1 MWASAK
7 RAKATENGPARSLLG
22 GFGMELRGRA
32 AAVAA
37 VIAIAGALSA
47 CAAPGGSATSTTAA
61 APSSIAPDFTQT
73 ADLKK
78 LAGLKP
84 AEVLSMLGKPDL
96 KRAEPPAE
104 LWQYRATD
112 CVLNL
117 FFYDEAGGY
126 RLTHIEAWQRSLASG
141 GTAPAR
147 CHDEDAPIKA
157 HLISQSRL

>member
-7 RAKATENGPARSLLG
+7 RAKVSENGPARSLLG
-22 GFGMELRGRA
+22 GFGMELRVRA

-47 CAAPGGSATSTTAA
+47 CAAPGNSATSTTAA
-61 APSSIAPDFTQT
+61 ADIGQTPDF
-73 ADLKK
+73 KK

-84 AEVLSMLGKPDL
+84 AEVLSMLGTPDL
-96 KRAEPPAE
+96 KRTEPPAE
-104 LWQYRATD
+104 LWQYRAAD

-141 GTAPAR
+141 GSAPAH

>member
-1 MWASAK
+1 
-7 RAKATENGPARSLLG
+7 
-22 GFGMELRGRA
+22 MELRGKA

-37 VIAIAGALSA
+37 AIAIAGALSA
-47 CAAPGGSATSTTAA
+47 CAAPGSSATSTTAA
-61 APSSIAPDFTQT
+61 APPSSAVPDSAHAPD
-73 ADLKK
+73 LNK

-84 AEVLSMLGKPDL
+84 AEVLSMLGTPDL
-96 KRAEPPAE
+96 KRVEPPAE
-104 LWQYRATD
+104 LWQYRAAD

-141 GTAPAR
+141 GSVPAR
-147 CHDEDAPIKA
+147 CHDADAPIKA

>member
-7 RAKATENGPARSLLG
+7 RAKATENGPARSPLG

-47 CAAPGGSATSTTAA
+47 CAAPGSSATSTTAA
-61 APSSIAPDFTQT
+61 ALSSAAPDIAPD
-73 ADLKK
+73 LNK

-96 KRAEPPAE
+96 KRTEPPAE
-104 LWQYRATD
+104 LWQYRAAD

-141 GTAPAR
+141 GSAPAR
-147 CHDEDAPIKA
+147 CRDADAPVKA